1 LVEKVAMGQA
11 ITESF
16 ICDFEEKLE
25 EDEDEGGKR
34 DQPEKSFLCNE
45 TTPTAT
51 STIQYYAMCAEEEE
65 QVETCLENRV

>member
-1 LVEKVAMGQA
+1 MVEKVAMGQA

-34 DQPEKSFLCNE
+34 DQPEKSSLCNK
-45 TTPTAT
+45 TTAT
-51 STIQYYAMCAEEEE
+51 ATIQYYAMCAEEELFIDI
-65 QVETCLENRV
+65 CGGI